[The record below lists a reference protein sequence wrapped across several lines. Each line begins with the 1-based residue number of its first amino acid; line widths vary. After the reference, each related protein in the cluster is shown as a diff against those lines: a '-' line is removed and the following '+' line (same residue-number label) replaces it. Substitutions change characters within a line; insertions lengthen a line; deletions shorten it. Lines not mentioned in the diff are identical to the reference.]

1 MALKLQLEN
10 LQVQSSFLSLKSPLI
25 LFQQNHTEAWE
36 KHSGSESLGL
46 QNLSMPLLNFFLK
59 FNKQKIEKFQLAFL

>member
-1 MALKLQLEN
+1 
-10 LQVQSSFLSLKSPLI
+10 
-25 LFQQNHTEAWE
+25 
-36 KHSGSESLGL
+36 LGL